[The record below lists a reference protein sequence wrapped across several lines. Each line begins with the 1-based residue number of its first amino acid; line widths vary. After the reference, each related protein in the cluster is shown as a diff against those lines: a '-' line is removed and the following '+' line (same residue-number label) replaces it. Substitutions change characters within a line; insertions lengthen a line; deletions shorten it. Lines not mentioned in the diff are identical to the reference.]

1 MIRPMKVQPSRHQES
16 SHPRSRFLLAL
27 VLSVWGIQLRT
38 VAHPLP
44 EPPAENPPEIVAVES
59 DAIVNQNNQ
68 FALDLYNQLRTETGG
83 NLFFSPYSLSVGM
96 AMTYAGART
105 QTAAEI
111 ARVFNFSQ
119 SPGNLHPEFTTLLN
133 HIKTRTNSQLCIVNR
148 LWGQSGYRFQEPFL
162 EITRTH
168 YDAPLTPVDF
178 RGNTEASRQQINAWV
193 TQETQNQIRD
203 LIPAGILDEWTRLV
217 LTNAVYFKGDWLF
230 PFPEELTAGDRFTL
244 PSGEEIT
251 VPMMHHP
258 KVAIGYFQLP
268 DLQLLEF
275 PYMEGNLSM
284 VVLLPGE
291 NSGLE
296 QLEKSLTIARLES
309 WIEQSEYVDLEVW
322 FPKFQLTS
330 SFKMKSTLSSMGMKS
345 AFTEAADLSGISPE
359 KPFYLYD
366 VVHKAFVDVNER
378 GTEASAATGV
388 IAGSRSVPRDR
399 IRVDRPFIF
408 LIRDFE
414 SGTILFLG
422 SVVNP
427 LENSN

>member
-1 MIRPMKVQPSRHQES
+1 MMIRPMKVQPSRREKS
-16 SHPRSRFLLAL
+16 SPPRSRFLLAL
-27 VLSVWGIQLRT
+27 LLSVWGVCHPAL
-38 VAHPLP
+38 AHPLP
-44 EPPAENPPEIVAVES
+44 EPPADNPPEIVAVES

-68 FALDLYNQLRTETGG
+68 FALDLYNRLQTETGG

-105 QTAAEI
+105 ETAAEI
-111 ARVFNFSQ
+111 ARVFHFER
-119 SPGNLHPEFTTLLN
+119 SPDSLHPEFTTLLN
-133 HIKTRTNSQLCIVNR
+133 NIKTRTNSQLCIVNR
-148 LWGQSGYRFQEPFL
+148 LWGQSGYTFQEPFL
-162 EITRTH
+162 EITRTY

-193 TQETQNQIRD
+193 SQETQNQIRD

-258 KVAIGYFQLP
+258 KVAIGYYKLP
-268 DLQLLEF
+268 DLQVLEL
-275 PYMEGNLSM
+275 PYAAGNLSM
-284 VVLLPGE
+284 VVLLPDE
-291 NSGLE
+291 NSDLQ
-296 QLEKSLTIARLES
+296 QLEKKLTIARLES
-309 WIEQSEYVDLEVW
+309 WIEASEYVELEVW

-388 IAGSRSVPRDR
+388 IAGSRSAVRDR

-422 SVVNP
+422 AVLNP
-427 LENSN
+427 LERE